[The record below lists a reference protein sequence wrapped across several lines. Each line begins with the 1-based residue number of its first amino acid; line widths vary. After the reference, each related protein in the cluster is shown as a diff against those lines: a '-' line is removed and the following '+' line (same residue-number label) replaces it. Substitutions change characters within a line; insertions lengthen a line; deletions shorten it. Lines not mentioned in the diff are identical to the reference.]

1 MDSAS
6 DSSLFD
12 FITDDDCE
20 TELDDIE
27 VGLALSESV
36 IEVQRSKRR
45 RKTSTAFR
53 REGKIIVQV
62 PARLTQKQI
71 AITVQELVARIENNE
86 RNALAPDL
94 LMNRAK
100 ELVAEYFEVDIIQ
113 NHPLPV
119 TIKWVTN
126 QNSRWGSCT
135 PATGTIRL
143 SHRLMTM
150 PQYVQD
156 SVLLHELIH
165 LVVPAHNALFY
176 QLLNQF
182 PDLEKANA
190 YLDGYTQGMN
200 DRS

>member
-71 AITVQELVARIENNE
+71 AITVQELVARIESNE

-165 LVVPAHNALFY
+165 LIVPAHNRLFY